1 MKNIEPKKKVIKGF
15 KETPEIK
22 EKIEEMNAW
31 IEENGWKKVLPGD
44 DFWKYEPISS
54 YKDELGIG
62 AIKSNRIL
70 EEMGLIIRKDKDK
83 QQIVVTEEGRKFGR
97 QMIKIIVIPKEQVY
111 ILKAE
116 KYVVWSPEIVRQIK
130 NYLVEG
136 EDKNGDTQSKNR
148 TNKKRNS

>member
-1 MKNIEPKKKVIKGF
+1 MKNIEQKKRVIKGF
-15 KETPEIK
+15 KETAEKK

-44 DFWKYEPISS
+44 DFWKYEPISK

-62 AIKSNRIL
+62 AIKSNQIL
-70 EEMGLIIRKDKDK
+70 EKMGFIIRENKNEDK
-83 QQIVVTEEGRKFGR
+83 QQIVVTEKGKKFGR
-97 QMIKIIVIPKEQVY
+97 QMIKIIVIPKDQVY
-111 ILKAE
+111 IFKAE

-136 EDKNGDTQSKNR
+136 EEKNGDTK
-148 TNKKRNS
+148 

>member
-1 MKNIEPKKKVIKGF
+1 MKNIEQKKRVIKGF
-15 KETPEIK
+15 KETAEIK

-44 DFWKYEPISS
+44 DFWKYEPISK

-62 AIKSNRIL
+62 AIKSNQIL
-70 EEMGLIIRKDKDK
+70 EKMGFIIRENKNEDK
-83 QQIVVTEEGRKFGR
+83 QQIVVTEKGKKFGR
-97 QMIKIIVIPKEQVY
+97 QMIKIIVIPKDQVY
-111 ILKAE
+111 IFKAE

-136 EDKNGDTQSKNR
+136 EEKNGDTK
-148 TNKKRNS
+148 